1 MKWLVFVVCLAAV
14 SVTDVSVA
22 AAQSGEVDVTRY
34 DVPLDQS
41 GFNSWEGSATPGP
54 GRGNVGFHGGYVL
67 EPSRLIT
74 DHRVTGAAFAQVGIG
89 GRVAVGLRVPTLL
102 YVDTNELRQ
111 RAVGDPTLVT
121 RIRIFGRPT
130 THRWLPEG
138 SGMAL
143 RFAVRAPAGQRGAQI
158 SEDQVVLDTHLIA
171 DWRVL
176 GFDFGATLG
185 WRFRPERR
193 VVEDVVVDDELHLG
207 IGLELPNPFWAA
219 MSFPLEVRGSVHAA
233 SPFTRRSQTAF
244 EGMLGVRI
252 RLPRVALNWT
262 LGRRHSPGIGNPR
275 VRLMFTLSWK
285 PRVWDLDRDGVRD
298 RRDACPHEPEDRW
311 DRDGCPGS

>member
-1 MKWLVFVVCLAAV
+1 MKLGASMRWSILLLSISSTALA
-14 SVTDVSVA
+14 
-22 AAQSGEVDVTRY
+22 QEVDVTRF
-34 DVPLDQS
+34 DVPMDQD
-41 GFNSWEGSATPGP
+41 GFNSFEGTATPGP
-54 GRGNVGFHGGYVL
+54 GRGGVGVHLGYAL
-67 EPSRLIT
+67 EPSQLVV
-74 DHRVTGAAFAQVGIG
+74 DHRLTGAVLAQVGIG
-89 GRVAVGLRVPTLL
+89 GRVAVGLRVPALL
-102 YVDTNELRQ
+102 HASDLRT

-158 SEDQVVLDTHLIA
+158 SEDQIVVDTHLLA

-176 GFDFGATLG
+176 GFGFGAMIG
-185 WRFRPERR
+185 WRYRPERR
-193 VVEDVVVDDELHLG
+193 VVEGVAVDDELHLG
-207 IGLELPNPFWAA
+207 IGLELPFPFWAP

-233 SPFTRRSQTAF
+233 APFRRETQTAF
-244 EGMLGVRI
+244 EGMLGIRI
-252 RLPRVALNWT
+252 RLPRVALTWT

-275 VRLMFTLSWK
+275 VRAMLTLTWK

-311 DRDGCPGS
+311 DRDGCPS